1 MEISAFWIYLI
12 GTVDS
17 LKHSIEFLLFILFMV
32 LIGSGGFLTLTFVN
46 YDIFER
52 TKEEQEKKNTL
63 IKWFKRILIG
73 SSITWIVL
81 GSICTLLPSSKTVIA
96 MITVPA
102 IVNNEEVQ
110 KLPNNIVQFVN
121 NYLENN
127 IRKYQ
132 KED

>member
-12 GTVDS
+12 GIVDS

-32 LIGSGGFLTLTFVN
+32 LVGSGGFLTLTFVN
-46 YDIFER
+46 YDLFER
-52 TKEEQEKKNTL
+52 TKEEQEKRNIL
-63 IKWFKRILIG
+63 IKWFKRIVIG
-73 SSITWIVL
+73 SSITWILL
-81 GSICTLLPSSKTVIA
+81 GSICTLLPSSKTIVA

-132 KED
+132 KEN

>member
-12 GTVDS
+12 GIVDS
-17 LKHSIEFLLFILFMV
+17 LKHSIEFLLFILFMI
-32 LIGSGGFLTLTFVN
+32 LIGSGGFLALTFMN

-52 TKEEQEKKNTL
+52 TREEQEKRNTL
-63 IKWFKRILIG
+63 IKWSKRIVIG
-73 SSITWIVL
+73 SSITWILL
-81 GSICTLLPSSKTVIA
+81 GSICTLLPSSKTIVA

-132 KED
+132 KEN